1 MLEREKFT
9 YYNIMANWNKGLE
22 DYMKLS
28 KLYMPTLREVSA
40 DVEVASHKLL
50 LRGAFIRKSAS
61 GIYTY
66 LPLGYKVVKKI
77 EKIVREEMD
86 RAGSQEILMSAIQPR
101 EIWDASGR
109 WDRFGP
115 EMFKLKDRND
125 REFCLGPTA
134 EEYFT
139 TLIKDEVKSYK
150 QLPLNLYQ
158 IQTKY
163 RDEKRPRFG
172 INRAREFSMKDAYS
186 FDTSPETMEI
196 SYMEMYRAYERIF
209 NRLNLDYKVVE
220 GDSGAMGGNKS
231 HEFIALAETGEGE
244 IAYSP
249 SGKYA
254 ATSEKAKV
262 TYKLPGEQELKELKE
277 VATPDL
283 KTIEDVTKFLGI
295 EKNRSLKAIDL
306 MVEGKPVIVFI
317 PGDRELNMSKLEGY
331 LGVPEH
337 DIELM
342 TEEDIL
348 SINSSAGYTGPIGL
362 DKSVRLIFDN
372 AVTKIQNLSIGA
384 NKEGYHIINANYG
397 RDFSG
402 EVCEDLLEV
411 RKGDIIEETGEEYL
425 FARGIEVGNIFQLG
439 TKYSEALNATYLDV
453 NGKEKLI
460 WMGSYG
466 VGVTRTVSAIV
477 EQNYDEDGIIWPMS
491 VAPYQA
497 IITVVNNKDE
507 EQMSLGEKM
516 YEELINLGVE
526 VLLDDRNERA
536 GVKFKDRDL
545 IGIPLRVTVGKKAGE
560 EVIEYSNRKD
570 KEKVEMTSEESIKK
584 ILEEIKRELSL

>member
-1 MLEREKFT
+1 
-9 YYNIMANWNKGLE
+9 
-22 DYMKLS
+22 MKLS